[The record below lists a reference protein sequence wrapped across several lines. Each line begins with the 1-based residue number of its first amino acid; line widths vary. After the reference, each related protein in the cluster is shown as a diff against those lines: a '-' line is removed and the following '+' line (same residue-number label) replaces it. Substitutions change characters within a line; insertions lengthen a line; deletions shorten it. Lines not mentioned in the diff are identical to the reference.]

1 MRHRLFIPAATALLF
16 ALAAC
21 TQDEL
26 ADDNRLSKEE
36 YPIVIHATGLS
47 VEAMPQAAPSTRA
60 SVDGDWQGVTSV
72 ALKMGD
78 AVKEYTVTATDADG
92 YKSATLSRE
101 NDPYY
106 WISRNPITVSAWW
119 PFNNADITQMPV
131 VKVAEDQS
139 KLADFQKSDFIAAE
153 NRKVEFNNP
162 TLEFNHR
169 TARVAIELKPGTGFT
184 SVDGATVSLVS
195 LSADN
200 GNPTAIKTYNA
211 SGNTYEALTAPQT
224 VAAGKPFV
232 KVELGGGTFY
242 FRPQNNVVLEAGN
255 RYKYTVKV
263 NTTGLTLEGCT
274 IGSWTDGGG
283 ESGAAEDLGYS
294 IQNDGSYVVY
304 NADGLMN
311 VAELVN
317 GGKTDINIT
326 LDKNID
332 LTGKVWTPIGTDYDN
347 SYTGTFDGGG
357 HTIMGL
363 TVTTNDEYAG
373 LFGYLGNFNNG
384 AATVKNVVMDG
395 IQITCNHRSGYAG
408 GVAGYSWGTIENCSV
423 SGSISGTIY
432 VGGVVGAQRDNP
444 ITGCSS
450 SATVKGTLNVGGV
463 AGQTIFGATLTACY
477 ATGNV
482 TIEID
487 PRQNISGGG
496 LVGFNDG
503 ISLLSCYATGNV
515 TSTGSGTGNVHIGGF
530 LGDNYIT
537 VTACYWKNNH
547 EQGIGYNRRST
558 KVTKVDG
565 TSVTWKNAVDAMNTA
580 LQNAGSEWR
589 YELNGALPTLRKQ

>member
-1 MRHRLFIPAATALLF
+1 MKRATIHTSAAIALLLG
-16 ALAAC
+16 LAAC

-26 ADDNRLSKEE
+26 ADDNRLPEGE
-36 YPIVIHATGLS
+36 HPVVIRATGLS
-47 VEAMPQAAPSTRA
+47 VEATPQAAPSTRA

-72 ALKMGD
+72 ALKIGD

-119 PFNNADITQMPV
+119 PLDNADITQMPV

-139 KLADFQKSDFIAAE
+139 KLADFQNSDFISAE

-162 TLEFNHR
+162 TLEFTHR

-184 SVDGATVSLVS
+184 SVAGATVSLVS

-242 FRPQNNVVLEAGN
+242 FRPQNDVVLEAGS

-263 NTTGLTLEGCT
+263 NATGLTLEGCT
-274 IGSWTDGGG
+274 IGDWADGGG
-283 ESGAAEDLGYS
+283 ESGAAELGYIYDS
-294 IQNDGSYVVY
+294 NTKTYTVY
-304 NADGLMN
+304 NADGLLAWN
-311 VAELVN
+311 EAAQ
-317 GGKTDINIT
+317 KDRSINCT
-326 LDKNID
+326 LTADID
-332 LTGKVWTPIGTDYDN
+332 LTGKDWTPIGTNFYN
-347 SYTGTFDGGG
+347 SYTGTFNGGG
-357 HTIMGL
+357 HTIKGL
-363 TVTTNDEYAG
+363 TVTTNDQYVG
-373 LFGYLGNFNNG
+373 LFGRLGKAG
-384 AATVKNVVMDG
+384 TVKNVVMEG
-395 IQITCNHRSGYAG
+395 VQITSNHSLGYAG
-408 GVAGYSWGTIENCSV
+408 GVAGFSWGGTIENCSV
-423 SGSISGTIY
+423 SGSVSGTVS
-432 VGGVVGAQRDNP
+432 VGGVVGIQWEAS

-450 SATVKGTLNVGGV
+450 SATVKGMVKVGGV
-463 AGQTIFGATLTACY
+463 AGETNSGATMAACY

-487 PRQNISGGG
+487 PINNILGGG
-496 LVGFNDG
+496 LVGFNAG
-503 ISLLSCYATGNV
+503 SSVLACYATGNV

-530 LGDNYIT
+530 LGDNYTT

-547 EQGIGYNRRST
+547 EQGIGYNKEGIAPEAT
-558 KVTKVDG
+558 NVDG

-589 YELNGALPTLRKQ
+589 YELKGALPTLRKQ

>member
-26 ADDNRLSKEE
+26 AGDNRLPEGE
-36 YPIVIHATGLS
+36 YPVFIRATGLS
-47 VEAMPQAAPSTRA
+47 VEATPLAASSTRA
-60 SVDGDWQGVTSV
+60 AVDGDWQGVTSV

-78 AVKEYTVTATDADG
+78 AVKEYTVTASTDF
-92 YKSATLSRE
+92 KSATLSRE

-106 WISRNPITVSAWW
+106 WTSRNSITVSAWW
-119 PFNNADITQMPV
+119 PFNNADITQMPA

-139 KLADFQKSDFIAAE
+139 KLADFQNSDFISAE

-162 TLEFNHR
+162 TLEFTHR
-169 TARVAIELKPGTGFT
+169 TARVTIELKPGTGFT
-184 SVDGATVSLVS
+184 SVAGATVSLVS

-242 FRPQNNVVLEAGN
+242 FRPQNNVVLEAGS

-274 IGSWTDGGG
+274 IGSWVDGGG
-283 ESGAAEDLGYS
+283 ESGAAEDLGYIYDS
-294 IQNDGSYVVY
+294 NTNTYTVY

-332 LTGKVWTPIGTDYDN
+332 LTGKDWTPIGTDYDN
-347 SYTGTFDGGG
+347 SYKGTFDGGG
-357 HTIMGL
+357 HTITGL
-363 TVTTNDEYAG
+363 TFTTNDEYAG
-373 LFGYLGNFNNG
+373 LFGWLNRAG
-384 AATVKNVVMDG
+384 TVKNVVMEG
-395 IQITCNHRSGYAG
+395 VQITSNQIYGGSIG
-408 GVAGYSWGTIENCSV
+408 GVVGSGWGTIENCSV
-423 SGSISGTIY
+423 SGSVSGTVY
-432 VGGVVGAQRDNP
+432 VGGVVGAQIDGS

-450 SATVKGTLNVGGV
+450 SATVKGMVDVGGV
-463 AGQTIFGATLTACY
+463 AGQTNSSATLTACY

-482 TIEID
+482 IIEMD
-487 PRQNISGGG
+487 PKKNIAGGG
-496 LVGFNDG
+496 LVGMNAG
-503 ISLLSCYATGNV
+503 SSLLACYATGNV
-515 TSTGSGTGNVHIGGF
+515 TSTGSSTGYVHIGGF
-530 LGDNYIT
+530 LGDNYTT

-558 KVTKVDG
+558 KVTEVDG
-565 TSVTWKNAVDAMNTA
+565 TSVTWQNAVDAMNTA

-589 YELNGALPTLRKQ
+589 YELKGALPTLRKQ

>member
-26 ADDNRLSKEE
+26 ADGSRLSKEE

-47 VEAMPQAAPSTRA
+47 VEATPLAAPSTRA
-60 SVDGDWQGVTSV
+60 SVDGDWQGVNSV
-72 ALKMGD
+72 ALKIGD

-106 WISRNPITVSAWW
+106 WTSRDPITVSAWW
-119 PFNNADITQMPV
+119 PFNNADITQMPA

-139 KLADFQKSDFIAAE
+139 KLADFQNSDFISAE

-162 TLEFNHR
+162 TLEFTHR
-169 TARVAIELKPGTGFT
+169 TARVTIELKPGTGFT
-184 SVDGATVSLVS
+184 SVAGATVSLVS

-255 RYKYTVKV
+255 RYTYIVKV
-263 NTTGLTLEGCT
+263 NATGLTLEGCT

-294 IQNDGSYVVY
+294 IQNDGSYTVY
-304 NADGLMN
+304 NANGLMN

-326 LDKNID
+326 LTADID

-347 SYTGTFDGGG
+347 AYTGTFDGGG
-357 HTIMGL
+357 HTITGL

-373 LFGYLGNFNNG
+373 LFGYLSNFNN
-384 AATVKNVVMDG
+384 AAGTVKNVVMDG

-408 GVAGYSWGTIENCSV
+408 GVVGYSWGTIENCSV
-423 SGSISGTIY
+423 SGSVSGTVY
-432 VGGVVGAQRDNP
+432 VGGVVGVQIGGS

-450 SATVKGTLNVGGV
+450 SATVKGTVDVGGV
-463 AGQTIFGATLTACY
+463 AGQTNSSATLTACY

-482 TIEID
+482 TIEIA
-487 PRQNISGGG
+487 PKKNIAGGS
-496 LVGFNDG
+496 LVGMNAG
-503 ISLLSCYATGNV
+503 SSLLACYATGNV
-515 TSTGSGTGNVHIGGF
+515 TSTGSSTGYVHIGGF
-530 LGDNYIT
+530 LGDNYTT

-558 KVTKVDG
+558 KVTEVDG
-565 TSVTWKNAVDAMNTA
+565 TSVTWQNAVDAMNTA
-580 LQNAGSEWR
+580 LQNKGSEWR
-589 YELNGALPTLRKQ
+589 YELKGALPTLRKQ

>member
-26 ADDNRLSKEE
+26 ADGSRLSKEE

-47 VEAMPQAAPSTRA
+47 VEAAPSTRA

-72 ALKMGD
+72 ALKIGD

-92 YKSATLSRE
+92 YKSATLTS

-119 PFNNADITQMPV
+119 PFNNADITQMPA

-139 KLADFQKSDFIAAE
+139 KLADFQNSDFISAE

-169 TARVAIELKPGTGFT
+169 TARVTIELKPGTGFT
-184 SVDGATVSLVS
+184 SVAGATVSLVS

-255 RYKYTVKV
+255 RYTYTVKV
-263 NTTGLTLEGCT
+263 NATGLTLEGCT
-274 IGSWTDGGG
+274 IGDWADGGG
-283 ESGAAEDLGYS
+283 ESGAAELGYIYDS
-294 IQNDGSYVVY
+294 NTKTYTVY
-304 NADGLMN
+304 NADGLLAWN
-311 VAELVN
+311 EAAQ
-317 GGKTDINIT
+317 KDRSINCT
-326 LDKNID
+326 LNADID
-332 LTGKVWTPIGTDYDN
+332 LTGKGWTPIGTDYDN
-347 SYTGTFDGGG
+347 AYTGTFDGGG

-363 TVTTNDEYAG
+363 TVTTNYQYVG
-373 LFGYLGNFNNG
+373 LFGRLGEAG
-384 AATVKNVVMDG
+384 TVKNVVMEG
-395 IQITCNHRSGYAG
+395 VNNHSLGYAG
-408 GVAGYSWGTIENCSV
+408 GVVGFSRGGTIENCSV
-423 SGSISGTIY
+423 SGSVSGTLCA
-432 VGGVVGAQRDNP
+432 GGVVGAQREAS

-450 SATVKGTLNVGGV
+450 SATVKGTRYVGGV
-463 AGQTIFGATLTACY
+463 AGETNSSATMAACY

-482 TIEID
+482 TIELGHRD
-487 PRQNISGGG
+487 RVDVGG
-496 LVGFNDG
+496 LVGFNAG
-503 ISLLSCYATGNV
+503 RNGLLACYATGNV
-515 TSTGSGTGNVHIGGF
+515 TSTGSSAGKVYIGGL
-530 LGDNYIT
+530 LGGNYTT
-537 VTACYWKNNH
+537 VTACYWKNNY
-547 EQGIGYNRRST
+547 EQGIGYNDESIAPEA
-558 KVTKVDG
+558 TKVDG
-565 TSVTWKNAVDAMNTA
+565 SVVTWQKAVDAMNTA
-580 LQNAGSEWR
+580 LQNAGSRWR
-589 YELNGALPTLRKQ
+589 YELKGALPTLMKQ

>member
-1 MRHRLFIPAATALLF
+1 MRHGLFIPAATALLF

-26 ADDNRLSKEE
+26 AGDNRLPEGE
-36 YPIVIHATGLS
+36 YPVVIRATGLS
-47 VEAMPQAAPSTRA
+47 VEATPLAAPSTRA
-60 SVDGDWQGVTSV
+60 AVDGDWQGVTSV

-78 AVKEYTVTATDADG
+78 AVKEYTVTASTDF
-92 YKSATLSRE
+92 KSATLSRE
-101 NDPYY
+101 NDPHY
-106 WISRNPITVSAWW
+106 WTSRDPITISAWW
-119 PFNNADITQMPV
+119 PFDNADITQMPA

-139 KLADFQKSDFIAAE
+139 KLADFQNSDFISAE

-162 TLEFNHR
+162 TLEFTHR
-169 TARVAIELKPGTGFT
+169 TARVTIELKPGTGFT
-184 SVDGATVSLVS
+184 SVAGATVSLVS

-232 KVELGGGTFY
+232 KVKLGGGTFY
-242 FRPQNNVVLEAGN
+242 FRPQNNVVLEAGS

-274 IGSWTDGGG
+274 IGSWADGGG
-283 ESGAAEDLGYS
+283 ESGAAEDLGYIYDS
-294 IQNDGSYVVY
+294 NTNTYTVY

-326 LDKNID
+326 LTADID

-357 HTIMGL
+357 HTITGL
-363 TVTTNDEYAG
+363 TVTTNDQFVG
-373 LFGYLGNFNNG
+373 LFGYLNRAG
-384 AATVKNVVMDG
+384 TVKNVVMEG
-395 IQITCNHRSGYAG
+395 VQITSNQIDGGSIG

-423 SGSISGTIY
+423 SGSVSGTVY
-432 VGGVVGAQRDNP
+432 VGGVVGVQIGGS

-450 SATVKGTLNVGGV
+450 SATVKGMVDVGGV
-463 AGQTIFGATLTACY
+463 AGQTNSSATLTACY

-482 TIEID
+482 IIEIN
-487 PRQNISGGG
+487 PKKNIAGGS
-496 LVGFNDG
+496 LVGMNAG
-503 ISLLSCYATGNV
+503 ISLLACYATGNV
-515 TSTGSGTGNVHIGGF
+515 TSTGSSTGKVHIGGF
-530 LGDNYIT
+530 LGNNYTT

-547 EQGIGYNRRST
+547 EQGIGYNREST
-558 KVTKVDG
+558 GATKVDG
-565 TSVTWKNAVDAMNTA
+565 SGVTWKNAVNAMNTA

>member
-26 ADDNRLSKEE
+26 AGDNRLPEGE
-36 YPIVIHATGLS
+36 YPVVIRATGLS
-47 VEAMPQAAPSTRA
+47 VEATPLAAPSTRA
-60 SVDGDWQGVTSV
+60 AVDGDWQGVTSV

-78 AVKEYTVTATDADG
+78 AVKEYTVTASTDF
-92 YKSATLSRE
+92 KSATLSRE

-106 WISRNPITVSAWW
+106 WTSRDPITISAWW
-119 PFNNADITQMPV
+119 PFDNADITQMPA

-139 KLADFQKSDFIAAE
+139 KLADFQNSDFISAE

-162 TLEFNHR
+162 TLEFTHR

-242 FRPQNNVVLEAGN
+242 FRPQNNVVLEAGS

-263 NTTGLTLEGCT
+263 NATGLTLEGCT
-274 IGSWTDGGG
+274 IGDWADGGG
-283 ESGAAEDLGYS
+283 ESGAAELGYIYDS
-294 IQNDGSYVVY
+294 NTNTYTVY
-304 NADGLMN
+304 NADGLLAWN
-311 VAELVN
+311 EAAQ
-317 GGKTDINIT
+317 KDRSINCT
-326 LDKNID
+326 LTADID
-332 LTGKVWTPIGTDYDN
+332 LTGKDWSPIGTNFYN

-363 TVTTNDEYAG
+363 TVTTNDQYVG
-373 LFGYLGNFNNG
+373 LFGRLGRAG
-384 AATVKNVVMDG
+384 TVKNVVMEG
-395 IQITCNHRSGYAG
+395 IQITCNHRLGYAG
-408 GVAGYSWGTIENCSV
+408 GVAGFSWGGTIENCSV
-423 SGSISGTIY
+423 SGSVSGTICA
-432 VGGVVGAQRDNP
+432 GGVVGIQWEAS

-450 SATVKGTLNVGGV
+450 SATVKGMVQVGGV
-463 AGQTIFGATLTACY
+463 AGETNSGATMAACY

-487 PRQNISGGG
+487 PINNILGGG
-496 LVGFNDG
+496 LVGFNAG
-503 ISLLSCYATGNV
+503 SSVLACYATGNV

-530 LGDNYIT
+530 LGGNYTT

-547 EQGIGYNRRST
+547 EQGIGYN
-558 KVTKVDG
+558 KEGIAPEVTKVDG
-565 TSVTWKNAVDAMNTA
+565 SVVTWKNAVDAMNTA

-589 YELNGALPTLRKQ
+589 YELNGALPTLMKQ